1 MPTWPASLRLRLT
14 VWFTLVLGATLVAFA
29 VGSYGI
35 FARVLR
41 QRTETFVGDALTAFS
56 RELTAERRMLPDA
69 GTAARKTVE
78 EVRFRD
84 LQIVITDSAGRIVA
98 LGAGVQEPAHERDR
112 LPLDLN
118 RLTQSL
124 RSMPWVPDTRTLPDA
139 QGGFLVVARPFV
151 LDGTA
156 LRLAA
161 VYPLHDVQVVLDRIR
176 AAFLVVIPL
185 LLAAAAAGGFFLAR
199 RGLAPVAD
207 MAARASHISASTLHE
222 RLPVGAAGDELAEL
236 ATVVNGLLNRLEG
249 SFAQQRRFMADASHE
264 LRTPTAILRTEAD
277 VTLARASRSEAEYRA
292 SFAVM
297 QDAARRLTRIVDDLF
312 LIARADAG
320 HLVLR
325 AEDIYLEEVV
335 LGAVRGIRPI
345 AEQRGVQVD
354 VQVDVQA
361 AGDAPMRGDP
371 DMLGR
376 LVLNLLDN
384 AVKFT
389 PDSGR
394 VVVEIARTGATC
406 TVRVTDAGPG
416 IPAEAQPRIFERFF
430 RADTARS
437 RVETSAMGG
446 AGLGLAIARHIA
458 EAHGGTLDLIE
469 SRPGRTT
476 FRASFPTDVTSASG

>member
-1 MPTWPASLRLRLT
+1 VPTWPASLRLRLT
-14 VWFTLVLGATLVAFA
+14 VWFTLVLGATLVAFT

-35 FARVLR
+35 FARALR

-69 GTAARKTVE
+69 GIAARKTVE

-84 LQIVITDSAGRIVA
+84 LQVVITDSAGRLVA

-118 RLTQSL
+118 RLIRSL
-124 RSMPWVPDTRTLPDA
+124 QGMPWSPDTRMLPDA
-139 QGGFLVVARPFV
+139 QGGFLVVSRPFV

-161 VYPLHDVQVVLDRIR
+161 VYPLHDVQTVLDRIR

-207 MAARASHISASTLHE
+207 MAARASRISASTLHE
-222 RLPVGAAGDELAEL
+222 RLPVSAGGDELAEL

-325 AEDIYLEEVV
+325 AEDLYLEEVV

-345 AEQRGVQVD
+345 AEQRGVH
-354 VQVDVQA
+354 VDVQA
-361 AGDAPMRGDP
+361 TGDAPMRGDP

-389 PDSGR
+389 PDGGR
-394 VVVEIARTGATC
+394 VDVEIARVGAMC

-416 IPAEAQPRIFERFF
+416 IPDEAQSRIFERFF

-446 AGLGLAIARHIA
+446 AGLGLAIAKHIA
-458 EAHGGTLDLIE
+458 EAHGGALDLVE

-476 FRASFPTDVTSASG
+476 FRASFPADGTFATG

>member
-1 MPTWPASLRLRLT
+1 VPTWPASLRLRLT

-35 FARVLR
+35 FARTLR
-41 QRTETFVGDALTAFS
+41 ERTETFVGDALTAFS

-84 LQIVITDSAGRIVA
+84 LQIVITDSAGRIIA
-98 LGAGVQEPAHERDR
+98 LGEGAQEPAHEGER
-112 LPLDLN
+112 LRLDLN
-118 RLTQSL
+118 RLTRSL
-124 RSMPWVPDTRTLPDA
+124 QTMPWAPDTRTLPDA
-139 QGGFLVVARPFV
+139 QGGFLVVARPFD
-151 LDGTA
+151 LDGA
-156 LRLAA
+156 RLRLAA
-161 VYPLHDVQVVLDRIR
+161 VYPLHDVQSVLDRIR

-185 LLAAAAAGGFFLAR
+185 LLAAAAAGGYFLAR

-207 MAARASHISASTLHE
+207 MAARASRISASTLHE
-222 RLPVGAAGDELAEL
+222 RLPVSTAGDELGEL

-325 AEDIYLEEVV
+325 AEDLYLEEVV

-345 AEQRGVQVD
+345 AEQRGVHVE
-354 VQVDVQA
+354 VQA
-361 AGDAPMRGDP
+361 AGDSPMRGDA
-371 DMLGR
+371 DLLGR

-389 PDSGR
+389 PDGGR
-394 VVVEIARTGATC
+394 VDVEIARAGATC
-406 TVRVTDAGPG
+406 SVCVTDAGPG
-416 IPAEAQPRIFERFF
+416 IPVEAQLRIFERFF
-430 RADTARS
+430 RADTARA
-437 RVETSAMGG
+437 RVETSAMSG

-458 EAHGGTLDLIE
+458 QAHGGTLDLVE
-469 SRPGRTT
+469 SRPGRTA
-476 FRASFPTDVTSASG
+476 FRATFPSDATSASG

>member
-14 VWFTLVLGATLVAFA
+14 AWFTLVLGATLVAFA

-35 FARVLR
+35 FARTLR
-41 QRTETFVGDALTAFS
+41 ERTETFTGDALTAFS
-56 RELTAERRMLPDA
+56 RELAAERRMLPDA

-98 LGAGVQEPAHERDR
+98 LGAGAQEPAHERDR
-112 LPLDLN
+112 LPLDVA
-118 RLTQSL
+118 RLTRSL
-124 RSMPWVPDTRTLPDA
+124 SAMPWAAETRTLPDA
-139 QGGFLVVARPFV
+139 QGGFLVVARPFT
-151 LDGTA
+151 LDGTP

-161 VYPLHDVQVVLDRIR
+161 VYPLHDVQTVLDRIR

-207 MAARASHISASTLHE
+207 MAARASRISASTLHE

-320 HLVLR
+320 HLVPR
-325 AEDIYLEEVV
+325 AEDLYLEEVV

-345 AEQRGVQVD
+345 AEQRGVQVE
-354 VQVDVQA
+354 VQA
-361 AGDAPMRGDP
+361 AGEAPMRGDA
-371 DMLGR
+371 DLLGR

-389 PDSGR
+389 PDGGC
-394 VVVEIARTGATC
+394 VEVEIARAGAAC
-406 TVRVTDAGPG
+406 TVVVTDAGPG

-437 RVETSAMGG
+437 RVESSAMSG

-458 EAHGGTLDLIE
+458 QAHGGTLELAE
-469 SRPGRTT
+469 SRPGRTA
-476 FRASFPTDVTSASG
+476 FRASFPADGPSASG